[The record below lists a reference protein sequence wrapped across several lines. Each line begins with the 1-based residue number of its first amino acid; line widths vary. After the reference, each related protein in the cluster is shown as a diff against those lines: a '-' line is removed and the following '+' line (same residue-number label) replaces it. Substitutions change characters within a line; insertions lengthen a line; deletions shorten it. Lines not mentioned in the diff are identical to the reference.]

1 PQQRFLHNSPQYEG
15 NPPGPPDVVKFTD
28 NGIVPPLRTPPDME
42 VAASHGEFYFAVGA
56 GIEIYT
62 SKIFNG
68 QLMIEYHSH
77 GPDREKSV
85 AAIEEQLRAVVARQS
100 GVG

>member
-1 PQQRFLHNSPQYEG
+1 
-15 NPPGPPDVVKFTD
+15 
-28 NGIVPPLRTPPDME
+28 ME

-68 QLMIEYHSH
+68 ALMIEYHSH
-77 GPDREKSV
+77 GPGRDKSI
-85 AAIEEQLRAVVARQS
+85 AAIEAQLRSIAAKQAARA
-100 GVG
+100 GA

>member
-1 PQQRFLHNSPQYEG
+1 M
-15 NPPGPPDVVKFTD
+15 
-28 NGIVPPLRTPPDME
+28 RTPPEMKFT
-42 VAASHGEFYFAVGA
+42 ASHGEFYFAVGA

-77 GPDREKSV
+77 GPEPEKSI
-85 AAIEEQLRAVVARQS
+85 AAVEAQLRSIADKHAAT
-100 GVG
+100 VG